1 MVIVKKTIKN
11 ALVQTRH
18 SWLDII
24 LKTYKDEEC
33 DADGYTT
40 SIERERPRIQ
50 KLYPTRKVFGSYNCP
65 DMDALE
71 YSFQGK
77 MDATGERALIDTF
90 IAVYQEKHPLKPTN
104 F

>member
-1 MVIVKKTIKN
+1 
-11 ALVQTRH
+11 
-18 SWLDII
+18 
-24 LKTYKDEEC
+24 
-33 DADGYTT
+33 
-40 SIERERPRIQ
+40 
-50 KLYPTRKVFGSYNCP
+50 
-65 DMDALE
+65 MDALE